1 MKKQQRKEEREWE
14 REKEREREMAWVL
27 GYSLCCA
34 IEFHTIWGSKWH
46 VNHEQRPACFFT
58 TELNTGGVREII
70 RPLRRARQENS
81 RGAEDSET
89 LKGLPRAPLNSQS
102 GAHTHKRLLQTQG
115 HHNEDEACNCIC
127 PPGYKISIL
136 AMWCWL
142 AVLLSPARRGAAMSG
157 YTSLP
162 PRFSLQLPL
171 NKYTQPT
178 GNNNDI

>member
-1 MKKQQRKEEREWE
+1 MMLACSSVTIIISTSERIGNQLATFSGFKPSLIWRHSRERKRESENERK
-14 REKEREREMAWVL
+14 RKRERETAWVL

-102 GAHTHKRLLQTQG
+102 GAHTHTQTIASDSG
-115 HHNEDEACNCIC
+115 
-127 PPGYKISIL
+127 PPQWG
-136 AMWCWL
+136 
-142 AVLLSPARRGAAMSG
+142 RG
-157 YTSLP
+157 L
-162 PRFSLQLPL
+162 
-171 NKYTQPT
+171 
-178 GNNNDI
+178 